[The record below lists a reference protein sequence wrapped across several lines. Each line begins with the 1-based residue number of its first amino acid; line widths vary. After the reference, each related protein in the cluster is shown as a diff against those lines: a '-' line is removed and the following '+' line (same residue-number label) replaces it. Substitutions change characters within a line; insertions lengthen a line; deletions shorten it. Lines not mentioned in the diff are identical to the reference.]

1 MMSLFQNKFNISAM
15 TELREKS
22 RHHNKVQTK
31 QSDDIASLLNL
42 PNMDAYKLWNL
53 TAHQRKSVIKEVGLG
68 CSNVR
73 SCAIFSNNYLCK
85 LIFSKV
91 EIWQRRQYYMP
102 IL

>member
-1 MMSLFQNKFNISAM
+1 MSLFQNKFNISAM

-53 TAHQRKSVIKEVGLG
+53 TAHARKSVIKEVRLK
-68 CSNVR
+68 SQELKKIV
-73 SCAIFSNNYLCK
+73 LCRGVGK
-85 LIFSKV
+85 L
-91 EIWQRRQYYMP
+91 RM
-102 IL
+102 

>member
-1 MMSLFQNKFNISAM
+1 M

-53 TAHQRKSVIKEVGLG
+53 TAHQRKSVIKEVG
-68 CSNVR
+68 SKYYKRVR
-73 SCAIFSNNYLCK
+73 VCGQIMRGHTVTK
-85 LIFSKV
+85 
-91 EIWQRRQYYMP
+91 
-102 IL
+102 

>member
-1 MMSLFQNKFNISAM
+1 M

-53 TAHQRKSVIKEVGLG
+53 TAHQRKSVIKEVGSTTL
-68 CSNVR
+68 
-73 SCAIFSNNYLCK
+73 FYLCK